1 MDVVLTIGDK
11 VYNTDNV
18 TFENSD
24 RATYFQVIV
33 RNVRDFSKL
42 QAGTPYELKIDNE
55 VVAAG
60 NLSVFTKSVMQ
71 NDIVYR
77 IFI

>member
-33 RNVRDFSKL
+33 HNVRDFSKL
-42 QAGTPYELKIDNE
+42 QAGTQYELKINNE